1 LACLITALSVV
12 LPARIPARPLSG
24 ANLKPHTTGR
34 EVGIRL
40 GDLVPKG
47 QEKDVKVSRDG
58 TVESLRKETLAPTVT
73 CPSMPFTAMALVW
86 DQNGKGEVS
95 AQVESGQ
102 DQAHLDMPGQVS
114 DESQDGPDP
123 GSPEDHPDRRGSS
136 LLWVGSAR
144 CSKLTVTLP
153 AGVRVKNLRAVF
165 VNSAGKSEA
174 DVEASAPATGSAL
187 GFGATAADAA
197 TAEPAII
204 TRQQWGAD
212 EKLRNCGPYY
222 AGPVKMA
229 FVHHTAGP
237 NDYSRSQSDDMVRAI
252 YWYHTNGL
260 GWCDIA
266 YNSLVD
272 KFGRVFEGRYGG
284 MDLPVLPGATK
295 GFNTGSF
302 AVSAMGTFST
312 VTPPSAMVASIERV
326 LAWRL
331 DVAHVPPIG
340 KVWMYS
346 RGSTGGKYP
355 EGKWVLFNRISGHR
369 DAGFTSCPGDRLYAQ
384 LASIRTVAYNTGL
397 PKIFLPRRSTDSIVA
412 GTDEVTWTASASTWL
427 WWRVQVTDQSGQVI
441 RSFKQ
446 HGEALSVSWT
456 GLDTVGQPVPVGSYT
471 MTMFAGRNGRSA
483 LPASLSLAVV
493 PEPTPSPSPSPSPS
507 DSPSPSPSP

>member
-1 LACLITALSVV
+1 M
-12 LPARIPARPLSG
+12 
-24 ANLKPHTTGR
+24 TGP
-34 EVGIRL
+34 I
-40 GDLVPKG
+40 
-47 QEKDVKVSRDG
+47 
-58 TVESLRKETLAPTVT
+58 SL
-73 CPSMPFTAMALVW
+73 F
-86 DQNGKGEVS
+86 
-95 AQVESGQ
+95 
-102 DQAHLDMPGQVS
+102 
-114 DESQDGPDP
+114 
-123 GSPEDHPDRRGSS
+123 
-136 LLWVGSAR
+136 
-144 CSKLTVTLP
+144 
-153 AGVRVKNLRAVF
+153 
-165 VNSAGKSEA
+165 NSY
-174 DVEASAPATGSAL
+174 L
-187 GFGATAADAA
+187 
-197 TAEPAII
+197 
-204 TRQQWGAD
+204 
-212 EKLRNCGPYY
+212 Y
-222 AGPVKMA
+222 
-229 FVHHTAGP
+229 
-237 NDYSRSQSDDMVRAI
+237 
-252 YWYHTNGL
+252 
-260 GWCDIA
+260 
-266 YNSLVD
+266 
-272 KFGRVFEGRYGG
+272 
-284 MDLPVLPGATK
+284 
-295 GFNTGSF
+295 
-302 AVSAMGTFST
+302 FST

-507 DSPSPSPSP
+507 GSPSPSPSP